1 VRRAH
6 GLLVVLGLAA
16 IGAVVGIVGAFVQ
29 AIYLSL
35 GDVRLP
41 IGAVVAVAVIAVAA
55 RAGAVFTH
63 SRAGAI
69 AVAIGWALPVLWMSA
84 FPTSEG
90 DVILASTTSALI
102 FVYGGVLAA
111 TFAVVLP
118 VRPLRSADEART

>member
-1 VRRAH
+1 
-6 GLLVVLGLAA
+6 VLGLAA
-16 IGAVVGIVGAFVQ
+16 MGAVVGIVGAFVQ
-29 AIYLSL
+29 AITLSL

-55 RAGAVFTH
+55 RAGAVLAH

-118 VRPLRSADEART
+118 VRPLRSADEARP

>member
-1 VRRAH
+1 VRRAR

-16 IGAVVGIVGAFVQ
+16 VGVLAGLVGAFVQ
-29 AIYLSL
+29 AISLSF

-41 IGAVVAVAVIAVAA
+41 IGAVVAVALITVVARTSAVLV
-55 RAGAVFTH
+55 G

-69 AVAIGWALPVLWMSA
+69 AVAVGWALPVLWMSA

-102 FVYGGVLAA
+102 YVYGGVLLAA
-111 TFAVVLP
+111 FAAVLP
-118 VRPLRSADEART
+118 VRALRSGDEARP

>member
-1 VRRAH
+1 M
-6 GLLVVLGLAA
+6 LGLAA
-16 IGAVVGIVGAFVQ
+16 MGAVVGIVGAFVQ
-29 AIYLSL
+29 AISLSL

-55 RAGAVFTH
+55 RAGAVLAR

-90 DVILASTTSALI
+90 DVILASTTSALLY
-102 FVYGGVLAA
+102 VYGGVLLISFAA
-111 TFAVVLP
+111 VLP
-118 VRPLRSADEART
+118 VRPLRSADEARP